1 LEGKLRAQDEQMVQ
15 IQLDLEKDLEHS
27 KMQVATLKIE
37 LEKALK
43 ACSEK
48 EQEHLSLQEQLLGSV
63 SEMAGHET
71 ARQEAEQ
78 SLVKMKQEMDSLKAE
93 LLESQIQLADQKK
106 QNEEE
111 LVLKETEI
119 ENMRN
124 QIVKLESLQTA
135 STAVCEELKEK
146 VNFFTTKFEAAE
158 LQREAHNT
166 EVQQLEEE
174 LEKAERRKS
183 DDMNLAVEHL
193 ETQLKMTMS
202 ELEEHKEA
210 AEQSRERVEEL
221 ESSLTKLNEKL
232 IEKEDTATSLLTI
245 QERNRQLDQ
254 KVDALEKQIAEGQ
267 QLLSESQ
274 QLVKHLKEKDNTLK
288 QEINSLQENEY
299 QLKEN
304 MRRLENSENG
314 LKDYV
319 EKLQGSESRWK
330 EFVDELKENE
340 NRLKQEVN
348 DLQIKL
354 SKREKV
360 VVDELVPVETSNVF
374 VSVLEQ
380 NGEVDQFKHIL
391 RDRIRELESLLQE
404 SQQQQI
410 EEEARRILSLRKIC
424 GNDVV

>member
-1 LEGKLRAQDEQMVQ
+1 MVQ

-360 VVDELVPVETSNVF
+360 CFFSIKYQ
-374 VSVLEQ
+374 SVLLS
-380 NGEVDQFKHIL
+380 NFRVF
-391 RDRIRELESLLQE
+391 RWLLMSW
-404 SQQQQI
+404 SQWKPVMYLY
-410 EEEARRILSLRKIC
+410 LSLNRMVKLISS
-424 GNDVV
+424 NIY